1 MNTQILH
8 NAKEI
13 STLHSG
19 PTYMLLACAPQN
31 YGWAT
36 HLSAPHGY

>member
-1 MNTQILH
+1 MNTQIIH

-13 STLHSG
+13 STLYSG
-19 PTYMLLACAPQN
+19 PTCLLFACAQQN

-36 HLSAPHGY
+36 YLSTPHGY